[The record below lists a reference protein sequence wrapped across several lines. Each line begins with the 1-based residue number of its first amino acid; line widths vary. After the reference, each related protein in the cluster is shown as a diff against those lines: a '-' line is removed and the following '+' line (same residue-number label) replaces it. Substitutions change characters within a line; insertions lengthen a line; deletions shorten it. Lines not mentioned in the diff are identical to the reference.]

1 MTKAEICETKQGP
14 LKIWMEHSNFPLQG
28 RGDTKTPI
36 ALLGSVPSIYTEVLV
51 ITQESQF
58 GHTMKQAAHFHGS

>member
-1 MTKAEICETKQGP
+1 MDT
-14 LKIWMEHSNFPLQG
+14 EHSNFPLQG

-36 ALLGSVPSIYTEVLV
+36 TLLVSVPSIYTEVLG

-58 GHTMKQAAHFHGS
+58 GHTMKQVAHFQWFSNQNQFTALIFN